1 MCTTDDDDI
10 DFSSIKKNVQQVV
23 HERRKR
29 VIQNIFAQKERSPLP
44 PGVGV
49 CVLDFFFLFFFVLSS
64 PKLSNTFCMSFFVCV
79 LLLGIII

>member
-1 MCTTDDDDI
+1 MMCTTDDDDI

-44 PGVGV
+44 PGVV
-49 CVLDFFFLFFFVLSS
+49 FSTFFFLFFFLFFLLQSS
-64 PKLSNTFCMSFFVCV
+64 QTLFVCLFLFV
-79 LLLGIII
+79 FFFLA

>member
-44 PGVGV
+44 PGVV
-49 CVLDFFFLFFFVLSS
+49 FSTFFFLFFFFVLSS